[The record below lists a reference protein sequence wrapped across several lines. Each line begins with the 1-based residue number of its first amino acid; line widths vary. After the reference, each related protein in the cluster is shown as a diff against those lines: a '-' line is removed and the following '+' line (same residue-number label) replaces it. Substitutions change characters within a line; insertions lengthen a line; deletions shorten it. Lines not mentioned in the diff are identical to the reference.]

1 MSQRT
6 FKLISNCSAAKESK
20 QRLKLKVFFD
30 LLRPHI
36 GAIQSAQEVLKELS
50 HPFTSGDRVML
61 DECEDTI
68 DYLIDISATYCQ
80 FQVLIKQ
87 SDTLPLAVVP
97 IRLTLLTAL
106 LDANAQIA
114 KLKGLLFGFSEES
127 GTVCFNHQSNFTKL
141 SVG

>member
-50 HPFTSGDRVML
+50 
-61 DECEDTI
+61 
-68 DYLIDISATYCQ
+68 
-80 FQVLIKQ
+80 KQ